1 MISILSPNG
10 LDSSWCQQER
20 ERFERAARSTGGLRV
35 GSKTRTIKVTKT
47 PSAGDRHRDIFATL
61 GYEFYRRDEQT
72 HNFSEFHPTSAEF
85 DHLIHE
91 ISQEVYAWLG
101 SVQIGFY
108 GTFSVLRRLYT
119 WRSRYA
125 A

>member
-1 MISILSPNG
+1 MIDGQRRSGAPIHLPKQPLASSGILISILSPNG

-85 DHLIHE
+85 DHLI
-91 ISQEVYAWLG
+91 Q
-101 SVQIGFY
+101 
-108 GTFSVLRRLYT
+108 
-119 WRSRYA
+119 
-125 A
+125 